1 MFQRFSERITDL
13 VLTNEDN
20 LQEDRAIY
28 QYGIQQ
34 GLILLLNFSTT
45 LVIGLIFRMPLESI
59 LFLTFYMPLRSFA
72 GGYHAKTAV
81 RCYIFSIVMMT
92 AVLWAMR
99 LVTYSGLVCSCL
111 GLIAGIIIW
120 MLAPVENQNK
130 PLDDI
135 ETKVYRNRARS
146 ILLVECTVFLFA
158 VIGNMEQLAMCIVMV
173 FCTLAMMLLLGK
185 GKYVNEKEKMKK
197 GEENI

>member
-111 GLIAGIIIW
+111 TGISGSIIW
-120 MLAPVENQNK
+120 FLVPVEDRNK
-130 PLDDI
+130 PLDDV
-135 ETKVYRNRARS
+135 EKKVYGKRARS
-146 ILLVECTVFLFA
+146 IMLVEWLVYIIA
-158 VIGNMEQLAMCIVMV
+158 VICHIERFVVCIPIV
-173 FCTLAMMLLLGK
+173 FCTMAIMLLLGK
-185 GKYVNEKEKMKK
+185 VKNMRIAKE
-197 GEENI
+197 N